1 MKIGIITHPIIYNY
15 GGILQNYALQQVLK
29 NMGHEVY
36 TLDKH
41 IETAFKTKV
50 LSLGKRSLLKL
61 TGKNVKFRGW
71 QTKEES
77 NIINSN
83 TRSFVEQYI
92 TTTNSIIANS
102 EVNKLHE
109 KYRLDA
115 YVVGSDQVWRRNE
128 ARGNDLE
135 FLSFLEHNKDVKK
148 IAYAASFGVSEWEF
162 KEEETIKFKRL
173 AQLFD
178 AISVRE
184 DSGVQLCENYLKVEA
199 QHLIDPT
206 MLLLK
211 DNFVSLV
218 EAANINNSKGNLFT
232 YVLDRSK
239 EKKEVI
245 KKISDELGMNPF
257 EVMPEQNYK
266 MDLEDN
272 FDIHKCVFPKI
283 EQWLRAFMDA
293 EYVITDSFHGTAFA
307 IIFNKPFISI
317 VNKRRG
323 ASRFYS
329 LLKTFGLENRAI
341 SEEDSI
347 DLNLIK
353 EQIDFTKVNK
363 ILFDER
369 EKSMRFLKEV
379 LND

>member
-61 TGKNVKFRGW
+61 TGKNVKLRGW

-184 DSGVQLCENYLKVEA
+184 DSGVKLCENFLNVEA

-218 EAANINNSKGNLFT
+218 KAANINKSKGNLFT
-232 YVLDRSK
+232 YVLDRST

-245 KKISDELGMNPF
+245 KRISDELGMNPF

-353 EQIDFTKVNK
+353 EQIDFTKVNE
-363 ILFDER
+363 ILSDER
-369 EKSMRFLKEV
+369 EKSMRFLKDV

>member
-36 TLDKH
+36 TIDKH

-61 TGKNVKFRGW
+61 TGKNVKLRGW

-184 DSGVQLCENYLKVEA
+184 DSGVKLCENFLNVEA

-218 EAANINNSKGNLFT
+218 KAANINKSKGNLFT
-232 YVLDRSK
+232 YVLDRST

-245 KKISDELGMNPF
+245 KRISDELGMNPF